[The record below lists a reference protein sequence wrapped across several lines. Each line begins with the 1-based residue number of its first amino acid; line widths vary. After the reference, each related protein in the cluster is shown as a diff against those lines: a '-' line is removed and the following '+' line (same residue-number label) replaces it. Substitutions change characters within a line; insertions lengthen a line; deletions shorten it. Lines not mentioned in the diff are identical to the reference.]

1 MNSMTGFGAAEASV
15 RDVRISIEVRS
26 VNQRHL
32 DIKIVAPREYGPWEA
47 ALRRVV
53 AQGIARGRVEVFV
66 GRGAPR
72 RAREISLQKDVAA
85 AYIKAWKQLKKEFGL
100 AGELELGLLQGRA
113 ELFQPAEAAADAKG
127 EIATVKKVLN
137 SALAA
142 HARERSR
149 EGAHLKSDMVKR
161 TSSLRK
167 IRAALAKNATA
178 LAPKLR
184 ERLEKRVA
192 KLLGG
197 ADVDPARLVQETAI
211 LAERADVTEEL
222 VRLDSHIESL
232 RSMLADS
239 GPLGKRIDFLLQEIN
254 RELNTIGS
262 KAGDL
267 EVTRLVMEG
276 KSEVEKVREQVQNV
290 E

>member
-1 MNSMTGFGAAEASV
+1 MNSMTGFGAAEATL

-26 VNQRHL
+26 VNQRNL
-32 DIKIVAPREYGPWEA
+32 DVKIVAPREYGPWESE
-47 ALRRVV
+47 LRRLV
-53 AQGIARGRVEVFV
+53 ARKIARGRVEVFI

-72 RAREISLQKDVAA
+72 RARQISLQKDVAA

-100 AGELELGLLQGRA
+100 AGELELGLLQGRT
-113 ELFQPAEAAADAKG
+113 ELFQPADAAADAER
-127 EIATVKKVLN
+127 EIATVKKVLGG
-137 SALAA
+137 ALTA

-149 EGAHLKSDMVKR
+149 EGAHLKRDMAKR
-161 TSSLRK
+161 TASLGK
-167 IRAALAKNATA
+167 IRTALAKNAKSI
-178 LAPKLR
+178 APKMR
-184 ERLEKRVA
+184 ERLEKRLG
-192 KLLGG
+192 KLIGG
-197 ADVDPARLVQETAI
+197 AEVDPARLVQETAI

-222 VRLDSHIESL
+222 VRLDSHIASL
-232 RSMLADS
+232 RKMLGDS